1 VQNTQQSVLK
11 IEAPVFNTRSS
22 VLKFGE
28 WRMEKENEVWRIE
41 NEYWVVVDK
50 VNPKNKKNP
59 DLGPGF
65 TFQDSRL
72 LRLL

>member
-1 VQNTQQSVLK
+1 
-11 IEAPVFNTRSS
+11 
-22 VLKFGE
+22 
-28 WRMEKENEVWRIE
+28 MEKENEVWRIE